1 MPIARHPLLLRSLAL
16 AGAIALVPATTAA
29 IAEGESASFKQL
41 DLFMDVFQRVKADY
55 VEKVDDEKL
64 IKGAIEGMLSS
75 LDPHSSYLDTRDF
88 QQLRTQT
95 DGNYGG
101 IGLAVTMEDGAVKV
115 IAPTDETPAWRAGIK
130 AGDFITHIDGQL
142 VYGGTLDDAVDKMRG
157 EAGTSVK
164 LTIAREGRDA
174 PFDVTITRA
183 VIELKPVKWKVKG
196 NVGIIHIVSFSANT
210 GDDVRMAI
218 RSIDKSLGR
227 RPIGYVLDMRS
238 NPGGLLDEAVSVSDA
253 FLEKGVIVSQ
263 RGRSR
268 EDTQTYFARPGD
280 DTGGRPIIVLV
291 DAGSASA
298 SEIVAGALQDQHRAL
313 VMGERSFGK
322 GSVQTLLPMSST
334 TALRLTTARY
344 YTPSGKSVQE
354 GGIQPDILVPQLS
367 DPDYA
372 KKPKYRESDLR
383 RHLIGEAKVTNGE
396 LQKDSKE
403 DPRFSATAEDLKKR
417 GIEDF
422 QMNYALQTLERIGGA
437 PQLAGK
443 SGPAKASRN

>member
-1 MPIARHPLLLRSLAL
+1 MLISRHPLLFRSLAL
-16 AGAIALVPATTAA
+16 AGAMALVPATTAA
-29 IAEGESASFKQL
+29 IAEGESATFKQL

-55 VEKVDDEKL
+55 VDRVDDEKL

-75 LDPHSSYLDTRDF
+75 LDPHSSYLDARDF

-101 IGLAVTMEDGAVKV
+101 IGLAVTMEEGAVKV
-115 IAPTDETPAWRAGIK
+115 IAPTDGTPAWRAGIK

-157 EAGTSVK
+157 AAGTQVK
-164 LTIAREGRDA
+164 LSIAREGRDA

-218 RSIDKSLGR
+218 RAIDKSLGR

-280 DTGGRPIIVLV
+280 DTGGLPVIVLV

-344 YTPSGKSVQE
+344 YTPSGRSVQE

-383 RHLIGEAKVTNGE
+383 RHLIGEAKVTNAE
-396 LQKDSKE
+396 LQKDNKD
-403 DPRFSATAEDLKKR
+403 DPRFSMTAEQLKKE

-422 QMNYALQTLERIGGA
+422 QMNYALQTLERIGT

-443 SGPAKASRN
+443 SGPAKAGRD